1 MTTEALL
8 ASGLPVNTL
17 IPCVKVNSVDG
28 YNFRNTPEPHLGT
41 KTTFASDF
49 AHSCGT
55 AFIGLAFRSGMADD
69 LAAAARGFGLGATW
83 QQLPLKS
90 FSGQVGVPGG
100 LAQLAATLVGEN
112 NVQVSPLTMAAVAA
126 QVQSGVWREPMLV
139 TKPDPEHSQQIRFS
153 ATTMGSLRALMRQAV
168 RSGAA
173 RRADVRGRPVYGQVG
188 TTSLDGPGHH
198 KRFATWFVG
207 YQGQTAFAVL
217 EFTRSPRVS
226 AVQVAANF
234 LQAAAGR

>member
-1 MTTEALL
+1 
-8 ASGLPVNTL
+8 
-17 IPCVKVNSVDG
+17 
-28 YNFRNTPEPHLGT
+28 
-41 KTTFASDF
+41 
-49 AHSCGT
+49 
-55 AFIGLAFRSGMADD
+55 
-69 LAAAARGFGLGATW
+69 
-83 QQLPLKS
+83 
-90 FSGQVGVPGG
+90 
-100 LAQLAATLVGEN
+100 
-112 NVQVSPLTMAAVAA
+112 MAAVAA

-139 TKPDPEHSQQIRFS
+139 TKPDPEHSQQVRFS

-234 LQAAAGR
+234 LRAAAGR